1 MGEQAA
7 VQASEQVSGQQ
18 CKQWRRQK
26 CGQRCRQQCGQRCQ
40 AGGQECRV
48 AAVQAGRQQCRQAAA
63 VQAGSHLLETSSSTA
78 TFPGC
83 LARGFPADEDLAGM
97 TTLCSPS
104 IVTRGPGWVGEEVK
118 GVWGG
123 SSGLVVCWSY

>member
-48 AAVQAGRQQCRQAAA
+48 AAVQAGRQQCRQA
-63 VQAGSHLLETSSSTA
+63 GSSSA
-78 TFPGC
+78 GRLPPAGDKQLHSYFSWLPGK
-83 LARGFPADEDLAGM
+83 RV
-97 TTLCSPS
+97 PS
-104 IVTRGPGWVGEEVK
+104 R
-118 GVWGG
+118 
-123 SSGLVVCWSY
+123 

>member
-1 MGEQAA
+1 MGSSASSGAGRSVGSGAGSSAA
-7 VQASEQVSGQQ
+7 SGARQVGKSAGWQQ
-18 CKQWRRQK
+18 CR
-26 CGQRCRQQCGQRCQ
+26 Q
-40 AGGQECRV
+40 AGSS
-48 AAVQAGRQQCRQAAA
+48 AGRQAAA